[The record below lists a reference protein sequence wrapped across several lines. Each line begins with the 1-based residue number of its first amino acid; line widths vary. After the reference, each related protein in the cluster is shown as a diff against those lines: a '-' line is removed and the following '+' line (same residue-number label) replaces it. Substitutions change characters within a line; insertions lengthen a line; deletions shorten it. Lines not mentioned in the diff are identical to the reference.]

1 MSQIVNE
8 RSHSGWDRSGFIQGD
23 GDAQAHSGPQHANGE
38 STMRRDAALCGP
50 ATGSPACELIQVR
63 VKALTTSLTL

>member
-38 STMRRDAALCGP
+38 STMRRDAALQP
-50 ATGSPACELIQVR
+50 EAPPVN
-63 VKALTTSLTL
+63 